1 MRFEA
6 AQPSWRYR
14 NVHNR
19 VLAACT
25 ALLVHSSSNFPF
37 VAVFAVPRESIQ
49 ALWQEFN
56 LCADGWGVD
65 PAFFDQLCQA
75 ITASMGV
82 DPDERA
88 ARALF
93 AAFDTDEVT

>member
-1 MRFEA
+1 
-6 AQPSWRYR
+6 
-14 NVHNR
+14 
-19 VLAACT
+19 
-25 ALLVHSSSNFPF
+25 
-37 VAVFAVPRESIQ
+37 AVPRESIQ

-93 AAFDTDEVT
+93 AAFDTDENNLVDGLELISTLGMLSGMTREEKVRRVM